1 MTATD
6 FQADVSRIR
15 RSSADQRLR
24 RVLELFD
31 RVAGDNLDA
40 ESAARVLAECCLT
53 LPADLAVVW
62 LADDGGTVPR
72 LVSARHVT
80 TEKLPGLLARLLQI
94 PGEDVARLLPAVPPD
109 DRERPHPVSVPAAV
123 RRALAPGGEVE
134 VLTCPV
140 PRHDG
145 TPGVVLAAR
154 IRPAAPFGPLDA
166 DLINLLAR
174 RCGAW
179 LDTGRLLAQVRR
191 QAEMVQAVSDA
202 IIGIDRDGVVV
213 SWNRAAERIYQIPVA
228 EAVGAPLDELI
239 TNTVFEDGID
249 AATCR
254 QQVLR
259 TGAWRGR
266 VRQTSRSG
274 AGVSVESSVG
284 VRRDESGGYTG
295 MVAVNR
301 DLTEVLAARASAQTQ
316 VRFTQDLMD
325 ALDSRAAVIETD
337 GRVLAVNARWRHGL
351 ADRDRCVAGPVQVG
365 ESWTAA
371 LRATAEPEL
380 SVFAEDVD
388 AVLRG
393 ERPLARVECRCV
405 DAGPER
411 ATAIEVVRLP
421 GDGAVAVVVQT
432 DVSWRRRLEDEL
444 SYRAT
449 HDELTGLPNRAALM
463 EELSS
468 ALRRLDG
475 ERQLAVLFCDL
486 DGFKDVNDGLGHAVG
501 DQVLVAVA
509 RRLRQRCR
517 SADIVA
523 RFGGDE
529 FVVVLTVPDAAQAQ
543 AMADRI
549 VEVLAEPIVV
559 GDAEVAS
566 GASVGITVV
575 ASPPDGEDPVGTLLR
590 DADTAMYQAKE
601 RGRGRSEFFDAGLR
615 RDIER
620 RVELT
625 AALRRAS
632 TAGELEVIY
641 QTRRHCG
648 DRSIA
653 GVEAL
658 LQWRRGGRL
667 VDPAVFVP
675 IAERSG
681 RIVEIGAWMM
691 ERALGEFAAAAPDLR
706 QTLAVN
712 VSPRQLTAPHL
723 VGTVATVL
731 AGSGLQPERLV
742 LEITEGALVE
752 DPDAARTVL
761 NDLRALGVTIALDD
775 FGTGWSALSYLRTL
789 PVDVIK
795 IDRSFVA
802 DLPTRPGRVRRGL
815 RGAQPRAR
823 DGPGRGGRGRGA
835 RGPARPAAGHGVR
848 RVPGLPGRATGLA
861 GRAAGRRRPRRPPA
875 PAAPRHRAVVAA
887 VAIRRWLPQRD
898 RRGLA
903 RMAACPQQ
911 HRASPTRSPCGW
923 SCRPGA
929 TAVSELTHVI
939 EASRRHGHRRST

>member
-1 MTATD
+1 MMTATD
-6 FQADVSRIR
+6 LQTDVSRIR

-24 RVLELFD
+24 RVLELSD
-31 RVAGDNLDA
+31 RLAGENLDA
-40 ESAARVLAECCLT
+40 ESTARVLAECSLT

-62 LADDGGTVPR
+62 LAEDGGTLPR
-72 LVSARHVT
+72 LVAARHVIPSQ
-80 TEKLPGLLARLLQI
+80 LPGLLARLLQL
-94 PGEDVARLLPAVPPD
+94 PDEDIAQMLPASP
-109 DRERPHPVSVPAAV
+109 EALEGMSTVSVPDAV

-134 VLTCPV
+134 VIGCPV
-140 PRHDG
+140 PRRDG

-154 IRPAAPFGPLDA
+154 LRPAAPFGPVDA
-166 DLINLLAR
+166 EVIRLLSR
-174 RCGAW
+174 RSGVW
-179 LDTGRLLAQVRR
+179 LDVGRLLAQVRR
-191 QAEMVQAVSDA
+191 QAEMVQSVSDA
-202 IIGIDRDGVVV
+202 IIGVDREGVVV
-213 SWNRAAERIYQIPVA
+213 SWNLAAERIYNIPAA
-228 EAVGAPLDELI
+228 EAVGAPIEDLI
-239 TNTVFEDGID
+239 TTDFEDGGD
-249 AATCR
+249 AASTR

-259 TGAWRGR
+259 TGSWRGR

-274 AGVSVESSVG
+274 ACVSVESSVG
-284 VRRDESGGYTG
+284 LRRDESGGYTG

-325 ALDSRAAVIETD
+325 ALDSRAAVIAPD
-337 GRVLAVNARWRHGL
+337 GQVLAVNARWRHGL
-351 ADRDRCVAGPVQVG
+351 ADRDRCVAGPVRVG

-371 LRATAEPEL
+371 LRAVHDPEL
-380 SVFAEDVD
+380 AVFAEDVE

-393 ERPLARVECRCV
+393 ERPLARLECRCV

-463 EELSS
+463 EELSA

-575 ASPPDGEDPVGTLLR
+575 ASRPDGEDPVGTLLR

-625 AALRRAS
+625 AALRRAP
-632 TAGELEVIY
+632 TAGELEVVY

-648 DRSIA
+648 DRAVA

-691 ERALGEFAAAAPDLR
+691 QRSLGEFAAAVPDPR
-706 QTLAVN
+706 MTLAVN
-712 VSPRQLTAPHL
+712 VSPRQLNAAHL
-723 VGTVATVL
+723 VGTVDAALTE
-731 AGSGLQPERLV
+731 SGLDPERLV

-802 DLPTRPGRVRRGL
+802 DLPTDL
-815 RGAQPRAR
+815 
-823 DGPGRGGRGRGA
+823 
-835 RGPARPAAGHGVR
+835 AACAVVSAVLNLGHGMGLVVVAEGVER
-848 RVPGLPGRATGLA
+848 QDQLDLLRDMGCDEYQGYLDGQPGPLTLL
-861 GRAAGRRRPRRPPA
+861 PA
-875 PAAPRHRAVVAA
+875 PQPVALAPVRA
-887 VAIRRWLPQRD
+887 
-898 RRGLA
+898 LA
-903 RMAACPQQ
+903 SKR
-911 HRASPTRSPCGW
+911 
-923 SCRPGA
+923 
-929 TAVSELTHVI
+929 V
-939 EASRRHGHRRST
+939 